1 MNIEHAAFFLCL
13 AFVCFKNEAEKP
25 KILERVVCLFVCCEW
40 SWYMLRDDDEIIR
53 TIFQFFIIFTF
64 LLHRKPHTH
73 CFNLLFCSEQA
84 FFFRRMRCPWSMRFI
99 VYICSIYSRISE
111 FLRQYRTKK
120 WLFQHVTYV
129 VKRPKYIRYVHNIGL
144 FVRLHSV
151 CFNFFF
157 ILIAFSYSGR
167 FFFVCHGRNK
177 PQSSSDFMYSG
188 FGNGGVGAEFETNSH
203 KRVKCI
209 IIFVCLQFLAIK
221 TLSTS
226 AATFTAFNVTLMLI
240 IMISFFLSLSRN
252 TTY

>member
-1 MNIEHAAFFLCL
+1 MHNEYWTCCFFLWA
-13 AFVCFKNEAEKP
+13 AFVCFKNEANKP

-64 LLHRKPHTH
+64 LLHRKPHAH

-167 FFFVCHGRNK
+167 FFSFARAETSLSLQVISCILDLGMVVWGPSLRQTHIKGWNASLFLFVCN
-177 PQSSSDFMYSG
+177 F
-188 FGNGGVGAEFETNSH
+188 
-203 KRVKCI
+203 
-209 IIFVCLQFLAIK
+209 
-221 TLSTS
+221 
-226 AATFTAFNVTLMLI
+226 
-240 IMISFFLSLSRN
+240 
-252 TTY
+252 